1 MTHLYSIQTRLPSNR
16 YTQEEITLEFIKRTT
31 GESVN
36 PKLIQRFHKSVQ
48 VGSRCLALPIES
60 YGALSNFTESNHAF
74 REVALSLGESCIRD
88 LLTKANLKA
97 TEISQIIFTTVTGL
111 CVPSIDAC
119 LVNRLGFRDDIKR
132 VPLFGLGCLAGAAGL
147 SRAHDYLLGHPK
159 EAVILLAIELC
170 SLTVQKDDLSLAN
183 LVASGLFGDGAA
195 AVLLRGDQ
203 IPPGPPFAKGGKI
216 IATESAFFKNT
227 EQVMGWDIGHKG
239 FKIVLSADVPK
250 VAENLMP
257 PVIDTFLAKQNLS
270 RQDITHW
277 IAHPGGPKVIDAL
290 EKGLELKPGELDL
303 SRQSLAEIGNLSSVS
318 VLMILEKTLEV
329 RKPKAGDIGLLMAM
343 GPGFCS
349 ELVLLQW

>member
-1 MTHLYSIQTRLPSNR
+1 MTLLYSVQTRLPSHR
-16 YTQEEITLEFIKRTT
+16 CTQEEITLEFIQRTT
-31 GESVN
+31 GEAVN

-48 VGSRCLALPIES
+48 VGSRYLALPLDN
-60 YGALSNFTESNHAF
+60 YTKLANFTESNHAF
-74 REVALSLGESCIRD
+74 REVALSLGEACVRD
-88 LLTKANLKA
+88 LLLK
-97 TEISQIIFTTVTGL
+97 TSFEPSKISQIIFTTVTGL

-147 SRAHDYLLGHPK
+147 SRAHDYLVGHPQD
-159 EAVILLAIELC
+159 AVILLAIELC

-195 AVLLRGDQ
+195 AVLLLGSKRLSDARCTH
-203 IPPGPPFAKGGKI
+203 IL
-216 IATESAFFKNT
+216 ATESAFFKNT

-250 VAENLMP
+250 VAEKKMP
-257 PVIDTFLAKQNLS
+257 PVIDSFLEKQGLA
-270 RQDITHW
+270 RKDITHW
-277 IAHPGGPKVIDAL
+277 IAHPGGPKVIDSL
-290 EKGLELKPGELDL
+290 EKGLELKPGALDL

-318 VLMILEKTLEV
+318 VLMILEKTLQTKQP
-329 RKPKAGDIGLLMAM
+329 KPGEKGLLMAM
-343 GPGFCS
+343 GPGFCA